1 MNPFEAI
8 KAKLQKV
15 TDNREQ
21 LKNDIARLKSDVE
34 DLSDQMKDAAVNN
47 DIDRYTRLKEQ
58 KAMKENMAEIKEVQL
73 SQVKDISSDE
83 IFDAWRE
90 YRPIY
95 EKEFDKAE
103 AALEEARQKY
113 MDAFRKLVIV
123 QNNGLKEQAKFGALM
138 GWVPGDNRIISPGLT
153 EHFKL
158 IDRLPMKIF
167 QYGDILK
174 DPMLNY
180 RGTAKNPDVAMYFTR
195 HPDSKVDVVMRVL
208 TPVKEEEI

>member
-8 KAKLQKV
+8 KAKLQKI
-15 TDNREQ
+15 TDSRAQ
-21 LKNDIARLKSDVE
+21 LTNDAARLRTEAS
-34 DLSDQMKDAAVNN
+34 DLSDRMKDAAVNN

-58 KAMKENMAEIKEVQL
+58 KAMKENMAEIKEFQL
-73 SQVKDISSDE
+73 SQVEDISNEE

-138 GWVPGDNRIISPGLT
+138 GWVPGDNRIITSGSI

-180 RGTAKNPDVAMYFTR
+180 RGKAKNPDVAMYFTR
-195 HPDSKVDVVMRVL
+195 HPDSKVDVVTQVL
-208 TPVKEEEI
+208 IPVKEEEI

>member
-8 KAKLQKV
+8 KAKLQKI
-15 TDNREQ
+15 TDSRAQ
-21 LKNDIARLKSDVE
+21 LTNDAARLRTEAS
-34 DLSDQMKDAAVNN
+34 DLSDRMKDAAVNN
-47 DIDRYTRLKEQ
+47 DIDSYTRLKEQ
-58 KAMKENMAEIKEVQL
+58 RAMKENMAEIKEFQL
-73 SQVKDISSDE
+73 SQVKDISNEE
-83 IFDAWRE
+83 IFEAWRE

-138 GWVPGDNRIISPGLT
+138 GLVPGDNRIISSGSI

-158 IDRLPMKIF
+158 IDKLPMKVF
-167 QYGDILK
+167 KCGDILN

-180 RGTAKNPDVAMYFTR
+180 RGQAKNPDVAMYLIQHPGSEVDTVTR
-195 HPDSKVDVVMRVL
+195 ML
-208 TPVKEEEI
+208 TPVKEEKI